1 MGGALAIA
9 VLAILATVL
18 LWRRRTVISQVLCGV
33 CALFA
38 VWMLI
43 LLGVG
48 ILFGVQ

>member
-1 MGGALAIA
+1 MIGASAIA
-9 VLAILATVL
+9 VLAILATVY
-18 LWRRRTVISQVLCGV
+18 LWRRKTIASQVVSGF

-43 LLGVG
+43 LIGVG